1 MREDKTGEDPQRGRR
16 LPKKATAKHLENV
29 ALWYLQRF
37 AASADSL
44 RRVLM
49 RRVEK
54 SARAHDTDREE
65 GAAFVEDIVV
75 RFRQSGLLD
84 DRVYAEGRTLSLHR
98 RGVSTNGI
106 RARLAAKG
114 VAAEDIDTALAGLR
128 DETDQPDFAAAIAY
142 ARRRRIGPYRT
153 RGGREENRERD
164 LAALAR
170 QGFDYDTARRVI
182 DAGDSDDLEEELTA
196 RSG

>member
-1 MREDKTGEDPQRGRR
+1 MTEETEPNKVRAARR
-16 LPKKATAKHLENV
+16 QPKKATARHLENV

-44 RRVLM
+44 RKVLM

-65 GAAFVEDIVV
+65 GAVLVEEIIA
-75 RFRQSGLLD
+75 RFRSSGLLD
-84 DRVYAEGRTLSLHR
+84 DRTYAEGRALSLHR
-98 RGVSTNGI
+98 RGVSSQGI

-114 VAAEDIDTALAGLR
+114 VDAGDIDRALETLR
-128 DETDQPDFAAAIAY
+128 DEAEEPDLAAAIAY

-153 RGGREENRERD
+153 RGDREELRERD

-170 QGFDYDTARRVI
+170 QGFGYDIARRVI
-182 DAGDSDDLEEELTA
+182 DAPDPLELEAELTA

>member
-1 MREDKTGEDPQRGRR
+1 MRENKTDDGAKRGRR
-16 LPKKATAKHLENV
+16 RPKMATAKHLENV

-44 RRVLM
+44 RRVLL

-54 SARAHDTDREE
+54 SARANGTDREE
-65 GAAFVEDIVV
+65 GAAFVEEIIT

-98 RGVSTNGI
+98 RGVSTSGI

-114 VAAEDIDTALAGLR
+114 VAAEDIDAALAGLR
-128 DETDQPDFAAAIAY
+128 DETDQPDVAAAIAY
-142 ARRRRIGPYRT
+142 ARRRRIGPFRT

-170 QGFDYDTARRVI
+170 QGFDYDTARRVV
-182 DAGDSDDLEEELTA
+182 DAKSAEALTEELHDS
-196 RSG
+196 R

>member
-1 MREDKTGEDPQRGRR
+1 MAENKSSGDRKRR
-16 LPKKATAKHLENV
+16 QPKKATAKHLENV

-54 SARAHDTDREE
+54 SARVHETDREE
-65 GAAFVEDIVV
+65 GAALVEDIVA
-75 RFRQSGLLD
+75 RFRRSGLLN
-84 DRVYAEGRTLSLHR
+84 DRLYAEGRALTLHR
-98 RGVSTNGI
+98 RGVSIQGI

-114 VAAEDIDTALAGLR
+114 VAGEDIDSALGALR
-128 DETDQPDFAAAIAY
+128 DQSDEPDLAAAVAY

-153 RGGREENRERD
+153 RGDRDELRERD

-170 QGFDYDTARRVI
+170 QGFDFDTARRVI
-182 DAGDSDDLEEELTA
+182 DAPDRDELE
-196 RSG
+196 SGLLHD

>member
-1 MREDKTGEDPQRGRR
+1 MADAARETGGNRGPARR
-16 LPKKATAKHLENV
+16 PPKKATAKHLENV

-44 RRVLM
+44 RRVLL

-65 GAAFVEDIVV
+65 GAALVEDIVT
-75 RFRQSGLLD
+75 RFRASGLLD
-84 DRVYAEGRTLSLHR
+84 DRLYAEGRTLSLHR
-98 RGVSTNGI
+98 RGVSAQGI
-106 RARLAAKG
+106 RARLRAKG
-114 VAAEDIDTALAGLR
+114 VGAEDIDAALATLQ
-128 DETDQPDFAAAIAY
+128 DESADPDFAAAVAY

-153 RGGREENRERD
+153 RGDREELRERD

-182 DAGDSDDLEEELTA
+182 EAEDGEALEAEIRAG
-196 RSG
+196 

>member
-1 MREDKTGEDPQRGRR
+1 MRDDKSRNDRNRPERR
-16 LPKKATAKHLENV
+16 PPKKATARHLENV

-65 GAAFVEDIVV
+65 GAAFVEDVIA
-75 RFRQSGLLD
+75 RFRASSLLD

-98 RGVSTNGI
+98 RGISTRAI

-114 VAAEDIDTALAGLR
+114 VGADDIDAALAMLR
-128 DETDQPDFAAAIAY
+128 DQTADPDLAAAIAY

-153 RGGREENRERD
+153 RGDREEMRERD

-170 QGFDYDTARRVI
+170 QGFGYDIARRVI
-182 DAGDSDDLEEELTA
+182 EALDVGKLEAETRL
-196 RSG
+196 

>member
-1 MREDKTGEDPQRGRR
+1 MTEDKAPDKEKQGRR
-16 LPKKATAKHLENV
+16 PPKKATAKHLENV

-54 SARAHDTDREE
+54 SARAHDTDRDE
-65 GAAFVEDIVV
+65 GAAFVEDIIA
-75 RFRQSGLLD
+75 RFRASSLLD

-98 RGVSTNGI
+98 RGISTRGI

-114 VAAEDIDTALAGLR
+114 VGADDIDAALAMLR
-128 DETDQPDFAAAIAY
+128 DQTADPDLAAAIAY

-153 RGGREENRERD
+153 RGDREEMRERD

-170 QGFDYDTARRVI
+170 QGFGYDIARRVI
-182 DAGDSDDLEEELTA
+182 EALDIGELEAGTRL
-196 RSG
+196 

>member
-1 MREDKTGEDPQRGRR
+1 MTEDKARDSKKTERKP
-16 LPKKATAKHLENV
+16 PKKATARHLENV

-54 SARAHDTDREE
+54 SARAHDTDRAE
-65 GAAFVEDIVV
+65 GAEFVADIVA
-75 RFRQSGLLD
+75 RFRRSGLLD

-98 RGVSTNGI
+98 RGISTNGI

-114 VAAEDIDTALAGLR
+114 VGAEDIGAALEVLR
-128 DETDQPDFAAAIAY
+128 DTTDDPDMTAAIAY

-153 RGGREENRERD
+153 RGDRDELKERD

-170 QGFDYDTARRVI
+170 QGFGYQIARRVI
-182 DAGDSDDLEEELTA
+182 EATDIAELEN
-196 RSG
+196 GPHD

>member
-1 MREDKTGEDPQRGRR
+1 MEDSADRKKPAQRQ
-16 LPKKATAKHLENV
+16 PKKATARHLENV

-44 RRVLM
+44 RKVLM

-65 GAAFVEDIVV
+65 GAALVEEIIARYRD
-75 RFRQSGLLD
+75 SGLLN
-84 DRVYAEGRTLSLHR
+84 DRLYAEGRTLSLHR
-98 RGVSTNGI
+98 RGISTQGI

-114 VAAEDIDTALAGLR
+114 VGAEDIDAALQTPR
-128 DETDQPDFAAAIAY
+128 DETEDPDLAAAITY
-142 ARRRRIGPYRT
+142 ARRRRIGPYRM
-153 RGGREENRERD
+153 RGDRDEMKERD

-170 QGFDYDTARRVI
+170 QGFGYDIARRVI
-182 DAGDSDDLEEELTA
+182 EAPDVEDLEAKLTS

>member
-1 MREDKTGEDPQRGRR
+1 MTEDNARSNEKPARR
-16 LPKKATAKHLENV
+16 QPKKATARHLENV

-44 RRVLM
+44 RKVLM

-65 GAAFVEDIVV
+65 GAALVEDIIA
-75 RFRQSGLLD
+75 RYRQSGLLD
-84 DRVYAEGRTLSLHR
+84 DRQYAEGRALSLHR
-98 RGVSTNGI
+98 RGVSTQGI

-114 VAAEDIDTALAGLR
+114 VGMEDIDAALAMLR
-128 DETDQPDFAAAIAY
+128 DEAEDPDLAAAIAY
-142 ARRRRIGPYRT
+142 ARRRRIGPWRM
-153 RGGREENRERD
+153 RGDREELRERD

-170 QGFDYDTARRVI
+170 QGFGYDIARRVI
-182 DAGDSDDLEEELTA
+182 EAPDVEELEAELTA

>member
-1 MREDKTGEDPQRGRR
+1 MRDDKSRDDRKKPERR
-16 LPKKATAKHLENV
+16 PPKKATARHLENV

-65 GAAFVEDIVV
+65 GAVFVENIIE
-75 RFRQSGLLD
+75 RFRASSLLD

-98 RGVSTNGI
+98 RGISTRGI

-114 VAAEDIDTALAGLR
+114 VGAADIDAALAMLR
-128 DETDQPDFAAAIAY
+128 NEKNNPDLSAAIAY
-142 ARRRRIGPYRT
+142 VRRRRIGPYRT
-153 RGGREENRERD
+153 LVDREERRERD

-170 QGFDYDTARRVI
+170 QGFGYDIARRVI
-182 DAGDSDDLEEELTA
+182 DADDPEDLEEET
-196 RSG
+196 RP

>member
-1 MREDKTGEDPQRGRR
+1 MDDAARGKKTERR
-16 LPKKATAKHLENV
+16 PPRKATARHLENV

-54 SARAHDTDREE
+54 SARAHDTGRNE
-65 GAAFVEDIVV
+65 GAVFVEDIVA
-75 RFRQSGLLD
+75 RFRRSGLLD
-84 DRVYAEGRTLSLHR
+84 DRVYAEGRTRSLNR
-98 RGVSTNGI
+98 RGISTQGI

-114 VAAEDIDTALAGLR
+114 VGADDIAAALAMLR
-128 DETDQPDFAAAIAY
+128 DETAEPDLAAAIAY
-142 ARRRRIGPYRT
+142 ARRRRIGPWRI
-153 RGGREENRERD
+153 RDDREERRERD

-170 QGFDYDTARRVI
+170 QGFGYDIARRVI
-182 DAGDSDDLEEELTA
+182 DAVDAEALEA
-196 RSG
+196 GIRS